1 MSKVY
6 LIDLDGTMYRGTK
19 QIEGANVFIEE
30 LQKRGATFY
39 FLTNNSKRTKKQN
52 VEHMEQLGFKNIK
65 EEQFFTSAM
74 AATCYA
80 KKHMKGNRAYYIGED
95 GLHEALLENGFEI
108 CEDDVDLV
116 FVGLDNQA
124 TYEKYSKA
132 LGYLINGAK
141 LIGTNDDRMLP
152 QPDGFKIGNGSIVHM
167 FEYASGQTSPKIGK
181 PHDVILEEA
190 LAYLGCEKKDVVLI
204 GDNLET
210 DILLGVRNDIET
222 VFVTS
227 GVHQEEDM
235 KRLDIHPTR
244 IVHDLRELLSD
255 A

>member
-1 MSKVY
+1 MSKIY
-6 LIDLDGTMYRGTK
+6 FIDLDGTMYRGTK
-19 QIEGANVFIEE
+19 QIEGANAFIEE
-30 LQKRGATFY
+30 LQKRKETFY

-52 VEHMEQLGFKNIK
+52 VEHMEKLGFRNIK

-74 AATCYA
+74 AAARYA
-80 KKHMKGNRAYYIGED
+80 KKHMDGKRAYYIGED

-108 CEDDVDLV
+108 SEDNVDFV

-132 LGYLINGAK
+132 LGYLLNGAK
-141 LIGTNDDRMLP
+141 LIGTNNDRMLP

-181 PHDVILEEA
+181 PHDAILEEA
-190 LAYLGCEKKDVVLI
+190 LDYLGCKKQDVVLI

-210 DILLGVRNDIET
+210 DILLGVKNDIET

-227 GVHQEEDM
+227 GVHQVEDIE
-235 KRLDIHPTR
+235 RLDIHPTH
-244 IVHDLRELLSD
+244 IVHDLRELL
-255 A
+255 